1 VVRCEER
8 YEMAKRIYVGN
19 LPYSATEDELRGLFE
34 AHGAVNEV
42 DVLRDRETGRARG
55 FGFIEMD
62 DVAGTAAIEALD
74 GVEMDGRPLRV
85 SEARPRGNRDDAP
98 RW

>member
-1 VVRCEER
+1 
-8 YEMAKRIYVGN
+8 MAKRIYVGN

-34 AHGAVNEV
+34 AHGTVNEV
-42 DVLRDRETGRARG
+42 DILRDRETGRARG
-55 FGFIEMD
+55 FGFIEMED
-62 DVAGTAAIEALD
+62 AGADAAIEALEGAD
-74 GVEMDGRPLRV
+74 MGGRPLRV